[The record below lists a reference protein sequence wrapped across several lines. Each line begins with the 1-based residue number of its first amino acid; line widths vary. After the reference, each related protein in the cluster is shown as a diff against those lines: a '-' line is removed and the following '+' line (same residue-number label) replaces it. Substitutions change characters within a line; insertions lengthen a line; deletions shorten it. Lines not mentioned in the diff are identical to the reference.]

1 LVAYMTADSFNLKE
15 LIMNEADKRRH
26 DVITRQAGKPGLRGK
41 VNAKCV
47 ECIFDPIGGGG
58 NWRQQVEACTSVTCP
73 LFLIRPTSAGEA

>member
-1 LVAYMTADSFNLKE
+1 M
-15 LIMNEADKRRH
+15 IEADKRRH
-26 DVITRQAGKPGLRGK
+26 DVIAKQAGKPGLRGK

-73 LFLIRPTSAGEA
+73 LFPIRPTSSGEA